1 VREYLILKLKLKERS
16 LLMIEVK
23 NDIYWVGIKDWEL
36 RQFHGHELSTHRG
49 STYNA
54 YLIKDEKV
62 VLVDT
67 VWDPYQEEFV
77 DKLDKEIGIDNIDA
91 IIINHSEPDHGGSL
105 GYLMSKRPD
114 IPIYCTKN
122 GADAIRRQFHK
133 DWNFN
138 IVKTGDTLKT
148 GKYELVFVEM
158 QMIHWPDSMLT
169 YVKGANMV
177 LSNDAFGQHYSPAS
191 LFNDEVDTCE
201 LYQEA
206 IKYYANILTPYSPLI
221 KKKIEEIRALN
232 LPIDM
237 IAPSHGVIWRENP
250 VQIIDKYYEWSQDY
264 NEGTVV
270 IIYDTMYNATKMM
283 AEAIGEGLAKNGI
296 KYKLYNNSVSDQSDV
311 LTEIFKAKGVIIGS
325 CTVNNTVLRSI
336 SALLDEIK
344 GHRFKNKVGAAFG
357 SYGWSGEAPKI
368 ISKSLE
374 ESGVKILH
382 EPLQIKYRPT
392 EDELKMFVEMG
403 DKFAKAMNA

>member
-1 VREYLILKLKLKERS
+1 
-16 LLMIEVK
+16 MIEVK

-169 YVKGANMV
+169 YVKGANLV

-250 VQIIDKYYEWSQDY
+250 AQIIDKYYEWSQDY

-283 AEAIGEGLAKNGI
+283 AEAIGEGMAKNGI